1 MISSYDDY
9 IVAFNKPSFR
19 GRQKEIME
27 AAVHG
32 ADVLVVA
39 PTGMGKRYVI
49 SISIAVGWHR
59 KLIHLRSFGVG
70 SLCFQVPAVAD
81 AHGITIVISPLLC
94 KLYE

>member
-1 MISSYDDY
+1 M
-9 IVAFNKPSFR
+9 
-19 GRQKEIME
+19 
-27 AAVHG
+27 HG

-59 KLIHLRSFGVG
+59 KLIYLRSFGVG

-94 KLYE
+94 KLCCPGYESHTMLIPRSGTMYGYA